1 MSSDYILKFELQPY
15 EHLDKFALLADQGYN
30 LGDKGD
36 WFLHFR
42 KGLEGLNARL
52 LGVRIHYLEVY
63 AWTIPKPPLIIEYHL
78 SSILFN
84 MDSAIECMVYT
95 LNALG
100 YIAEPTQFLDVTDD
114 TQLKKISPYNI
125 LGRPPDYKKGLMLG
139 YDNYL
144 PSLKSYWQ
152 ENTDLLLKISEQH
165 DVSKHRKAIFEGGRM
180 RTDPPPGFFESLG
193 VGDDKG
199 DQLAISPMAEILLRP
214 KPKIPAQQLH
224 PSDHETK
231 EKLEDLAENF
241 CSFINMCGEKALDD
255 ARNRIKLNHYG
266 FLKL

>member
-52 LGVRIHYLEVY
+52 LGVRIHYLEVH

-165 DVSKHRKAIFEGGRM
+165 DVSKHRSSIFEAGTH
-180 RTDPPPGFFESLG
+180 RTDPPLGIFERWG
-193 VGDDKG
+193 YKDTEDKPVW
-199 DQLAISPMAEILLRP
+199 LSPMAKILLIPEP
-214 KPKIPAQQLH
+214 KTPWRQRKPRNYKDI
-224 PSDHETK
+224 DT
-231 EKLEDLAENF
+231 LEEVAERF
-241 CSFINMCGEKALDD
+241 CIFINVSGEKVLGD
-255 ARNRIKLNHYG
+255 ARNKIKLNHYE
-266 FLKL
+266 FLK